1 MLGNILDRV
10 KVECGASLNNVIHR
24 HCGPQ
29 KFKNDSL
36 PGRYLIR
43 TEEKQMGSIFFV
55 ATNRAEWCFSYLEIM
70 QQASGWDGLIDKSVN
85 DVSLYESQ
93 G

>member
-1 MLGNILDRV
+1 MLRNILDRV

-29 KFKNDSL
+29 KFKDDSL

-43 TEEKQMGSIFFV
+43 AEEKQMDSIFFV
-55 ATNRAEWCFSYLEIM
+55 ATNRAEWCVCYLEIM
-70 QQASGWDGLIDKSVN
+70 Q
-85 DVSLYESQ
+85 
-93 G
+93 